1 MEVKKVNQPKKF
13 IKNLLIE
20 KGIDMCTNILNNQTD
35 NLYFSINITQMMW
48 SYTTLEEIF
57 PSVGYQLSYEN
68 FDGTPHKRKSNPSTG
83 TPMTRHRSV
92 LRMYHGLPI
101 WLDMIP
107 DTVSD
112 NHHIATTGNYF
123 LRTFRHEKFIDNMNL
138 FIDRMIAYNN
148 KKDKEM
154 WGTINRANMCG
165 RGVFSGF
172 RDINIRKR
180 RTFDDI
186 FIPKK
191 DKELLINSLDDFVNK
206 RQWYIDNNI
215 PYHFGILLYG
225 EPGTGKSVI
234 TQAIAEHLKAKYN
247 VLNGA
252 DIGWLEDSL
261 SELQV
266 RPDNESYS
274 VLAIEDVDCFFT
286 GNNNTTVTIH
296 DNEIHKRKA
305 NLSSILNCMDGVY
318 ASDNII
324 YVLTTNHKEYLDPA
338 LIRPGR
344 CDIQLEIKGVCDE
357 TFREFCMFHY
367 KRYPDRT
374 VNIRKNITFAE
385 LQTDVMRGYSI
396 EQLIEKLEGKND
408 ESIENG
414 GTERTTTKDL

>member
-1 MEVKKVNQPKKF
+1 MYEPKKF
-13 IKNLLIE
+13 IKNLLIR
-20 KGIDMCTNILNNQTD
+20 KGVDICTNILNDGKD
-35 NLYFSINITQMMW
+35 NLYFSINITSMMW
-48 SYTTLEEIF
+48 GYTTLEEIF
-57 PSVGYQLSYEN
+57 PSVGYSLNYAN
-68 FDGTPHKRKSNPSTG
+68 FDGTPHKRKSNPSNG
-83 TPMTRHRSV
+83 TPMTRRRSI

-107 DTVSD
+107 DVVTDS
-112 NHHIATTGNYF
+112 NHSASTGNYF
-123 LRTFRHEKFIDNMNL
+123 LRTFRHKKFIDNMNL
-138 FIDRMIAYNN
+138 FIDKMIAYNN
-148 KKDKEM
+148 RKEKER
-154 WGTINRANMCG
+154 WGNINRANVCG
-165 RGVFSGF
+165 RGGF

-225 EPGTGKSVI
+225 EPGTGKSII

-261 SELQV
+261 SELQI

-274 VLAIEDVDCFFT
+274 ILAIEDVDCFFT
-286 GNNNTTVTIH
+286 DNINNKL
-296 DNEIHKRKA
+296 DNASQISKRKA
-305 NLSSILNCMDGVY
+305 SLSSILNCMDGIY
-318 ASDNII
+318 ASDNVI

-357 TFREFCMFHY
+357 TFRDFCMFHY

-374 VNIRKNITFAE
+374 VNIRKHITFAE
-385 LQTDVMRGYSI
+385 LQTDVMRGYTI
-396 EQLIEKLEGKND
+396 EQLIEKLEVDDDYPENNKNV
-408 ESIENG
+408 SSP
-414 GTERTTTKDL
+414 

>member
-1 MEVKKVNQPKKF
+1 MEVKKMHDPKKI
-13 IKNLLIE
+13 IKNLLIK
-20 KGIDMCTNILNNQTD
+20 KGVDMCTDILNNGKD

-48 SYTTLEEIF
+48 GYTTLEEIF
-57 PSVGYQLSYEN
+57 PSVGYQLSYTN
-68 FDGTPHKRKSNPSTG
+68 FDGVPHKRKHNPSNG

-101 WLDMIP
+101 WLDMVP
-107 DTVSD
+107 DTTSD
-112 NHHIATTGNYF
+112 NGHVSTGNYF
-123 LRTFRHEKFIDNMNL
+123 LRTFRHKKFIDNMNL
-138 FIDRMIAYNN
+138 FIDKMIAYNN
-148 KKDKEM
+148 RKDKER
-154 WGTINRANMCG
+154 WGKINRANMCG
-165 RGVFSGF
+165 RGGF

-180 RTFDDI
+180 RTFNDV
-186 FIPKK
+186 FIPNK
-191 DKELLINSLDDFVNK
+191 DKELLMNSLDDFVNK

-234 TQAIAEHLKAKYN
+234 TQAIAEHLKAKYT

-286 GNNNTTVTIH
+286 GHNNNDLL
-296 DNEIHKRKA
+296 DNEIQKRKS

-344 CDIQLEIKGVCDE
+344 CDIQLEVKGVCDE

-374 VNIRKNITFAE
+374 VNIRRHITFAE
-385 LQTDVMRGYSI
+385 LQTDVMRGYTI
-396 EQLIEKLEGKND
+396 EQLIEKLEVDDDYPEND
-408 ESIENG
+408 KTVSSP
-414 GTERTTTKDL
+414 

>member
-1 MEVKKVNQPKKF
+1 MEVKKMHDQKKI
-13 IKNLLIE
+13 IKNLLIK
-20 KGIDMCTNILNNQTD
+20 KGVDMCTDILNNGKD

-48 SYTTLEEIF
+48 GYTTLEEIF
-57 PSVGYQLSYEN
+57 PSVGYQLSYAN
-68 FDGTPHKRKSNPSTG
+68 FDGVPHKRKSNPSNG

-101 WLDMIP
+101 WLDMVP
-107 DTVSD
+107 DTTSD
-112 NHHIATTGNYF
+112 NGHVSTGNYF
-123 LRTFRHEKFIDNMNL
+123 LRTFRHKKFIDNMNL
-138 FIDRMIAYNN
+138 FIDKMIAYNN
-148 KKDKEM
+148 RKDKER
-154 WGTINRANMCG
+154 WGKINRANMCG
-165 RGVFSGF
+165 RGGF

-180 RTFDDI
+180 RTFNDV
-186 FIPKK
+186 FIPNK
-191 DKELLINSLDDFVNK
+191 DKELLMNSLDDFVNK

-225 EPGTGKSVI
+225 EPGTGKSII

-286 GNNNTTVTIH
+286 GHNNNDLL
-296 DNEIHKRKA
+296 DNEIQKRKS

-344 CDIQLEIKGVCDE
+344 CDIQLEVKGVCDE

-374 VNIRKNITFAE
+374 VNIRRHITFAE
-385 LQTDVMRGYSI
+385 LQTDVMRGYTI
-396 EQLIEKLEGKND
+396 EQLIEKLEVDDDYPEND
-408 ESIENG
+408 KTVSSP
-414 GTERTTTKDL
+414 

>member
-1 MEVKKVNQPKKF
+1 MEVKKMHDPKKI
-13 IKNLLIE
+13 IKNLLIK
-20 KGIDMCTNILNNQTD
+20 KGVDMCTDILNNGKD

-48 SYTTLEEIF
+48 GYTTLEEIF
-57 PSVGYQLSYEN
+57 PSVGYQLSYTN
-68 FDGTPHKRKSNPSTG
+68 FDGVPHKRKGNPSNG

-101 WLDMIP
+101 WLDMVP
-107 DTVSD
+107 DTTSANGHVS
-112 NHHIATTGNYF
+112 TGTYF
-123 LRTFRHEKFIDNMNL
+123 LRTFRHNMFLDHMNL
-138 FIDRMIAYNN
+138 FIDKMIAYNN
-148 KKDKEM
+148 RKDKER
-154 WGTINRANMCG
+154 WGKINRANMCG
-165 RGVFSGF
+165 RGGF
-172 RDINIRKR
+172 IDINIRKR
-180 RTFDDI
+180 RTFNDI
-186 FIPKK
+186 FIPNK

-286 GNNNTTVTIH
+286 GHNNNDLL
-296 DNEIHKRKA
+296 DNEIQKRKS

-344 CDIQLEIKGVCDE
+344 CDIQLEVKGVCDE

-374 VNIRKNITFAE
+374 VNIRRHITFAE
-385 LQTDVMRGYSI
+385 LQTDVMRGYTI
-396 EQLIEKLEGKND
+396 EQLIEKLEVDDDYPEND
-408 ESIENG
+408 KTVSSP
-414 GTERTTTKDL
+414 